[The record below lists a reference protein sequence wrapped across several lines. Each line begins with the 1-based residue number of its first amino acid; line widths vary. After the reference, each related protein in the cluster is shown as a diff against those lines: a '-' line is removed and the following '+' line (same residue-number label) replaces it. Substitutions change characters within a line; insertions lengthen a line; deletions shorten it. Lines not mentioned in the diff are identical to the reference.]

1 MRKSAGA
8 GGPHGP
14 LAFLLSFTPALQAL
28 EERWARI
35 GWSFPLSCDVRALQ
49 GDDLKAIQELP
60 GPRLGMLVWADNI
73 QLFSYSVGHARRML
87 SELMEL
93 VWCALGHEIKSGAIL
108 AANSLATHK
117 EPLHMV
123 DPRPFLQPLGWWQD
137 LVLPPAFA
145 ITEEQWATRGQAYM
159 SQGFPVEVACV
170 HDAMVALG
178 ARIPVDA
185 TEDCA
190 WQHRMEIAE
199 VVWH

>member
-1 MRKSAGA
+1 
-8 GGPHGP
+8 
-14 LAFLLSFTPALQAL
+14 
-28 EERWARI
+28 
-35 GWSFPLSCDVRALQ
+35 
-49 GDDLKAIQELP
+49 
-60 GPRLGMLVWADNI
+60 
-73 QLFSYSVGHARRML
+73 
-87 SELMEL
+87 
-93 VWCALGHEIKSGAIL
+93 
-108 AANSLATHK
+108 
-117 EPLHMV
+117 MV
-123 DPRPFLQPLGWWQD
+123 DPRPFLQPHGWWQD

-199 VVWH
+199 MVWHKRKLLYTSRCHPLKLRTQAFYAEVVASLLWGADNWTISRATAKALEQWERTKWISILGLSTSEKEPTL